1 MHEVDMLYCAHGLSL
16 KPTRQVPVTRDHR
29 PRDQGKQT
37 REIKI
42 GERNVYNDNT
52 LTLAAL

>member
-42 GERNVYNDNT
+42 GERNVYNDNI
-52 LTLAAL
+52 LH